1 LNISVALLTQLSLTV
16 NTKSE
21 IEMDCSSQTVEV
33 VLDPL
38 LAVFLLRLAA
48 ELRVPPKE
56 LIQSAF
62 EAGLLKHY
70 GNN

>member
-1 LNISVALLTQLSLTV
+1 
-16 NTKSE
+16 
-21 IEMDCSSQTVEV
+21 MDCSSQTVEV